1 MSQTRVSVER
11 LFNEISFVLT
21 KSQTKIGLI
30 AASKIYSVC
39 ALLQN
44 AGTCFMGIKF
54 LSFPVYLLKAR
65 ENEPT
70 CSASSNM
77 LDKKFWIRLRTMLDD
92 FGPKHF

>member
-1 MSQTRVSVER
+1 
-11 LFNEISFVLT
+11 
-21 KSQTKIGLI
+21 
-30 AASKIYSVC
+30 
-39 ALLQN
+39 
-44 AGTCFMGIKF
+44 MGIKF

-92 FGPKHF
+92 FGPKMLGKSLNLFKHSSNISLAFFSC